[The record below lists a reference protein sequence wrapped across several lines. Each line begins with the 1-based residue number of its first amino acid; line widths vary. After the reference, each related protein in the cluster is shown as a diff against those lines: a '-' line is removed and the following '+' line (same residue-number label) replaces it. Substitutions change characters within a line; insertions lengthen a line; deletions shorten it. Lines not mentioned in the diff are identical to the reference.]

1 MRDTILPPQMQEESD
16 KAPQQPQ
23 GNPPA
28 GQTGRLI
35 LTETALQHTLMTA
48 LPEAF
53 PVSAL
58 EADIEAEGTVKLK
71 LEIGRD
77 RLTNYLKRAGV
88 DLSLKEKLFLRLL
101 PKTIEASCLLRL
113 TGGEAGGL
121 AMLVPE
127 KLALNEHSIK
137 VDALPQELLDEFGAV
152 SEPVARAMAEG
163 ARTLTGADFAVSV
176 TGVAGPDSDDRGNPV
191 GTVFVG
197 LAAAE
202 GVFCRALK
210 LGRRRR
216 DRIRDLA
223 ANHAFDML
231 RRYLTGLDPEKL

>member
-1 MRDTILPPQMQEESD
+1 MKQQTMEKVYAGVMIACFVICLILLISMLVGKPLLQRAYPHTPTMRDTILPPQMQEESD

-23 GNPPA
+23 GKPPA

-35 LTETALQHTLMTA
+35 LSETALQHTLMTA

-77 RLTNYLKRAGV
+77 RLTNYLKRAGM

-137 VDALPQELLDEFGAV
+137 ITALPQELLD
-152 SEPVARAMAEG
+152 
-163 ARTLTGADFAVSV
+163 
-176 TGVAGPDSDDRGNPV
+176 
-191 GTVFVG
+191 
-197 LAAAE
+197 
-202 GVFCRALK
+202 
-210 LGRRRR
+210 
-216 DRIRDLA
+216 A
-223 ANHAFDML
+223 ANGGLQAAMEA
-231 RRYLTGLDPEKL
+231 TGLNLGKFTCTDDSIIFE